1 MVAAIEYKKT
11 DDAHQFTGRSMGM
24 GTQVV
29 IGSRSVEP
37 KFIMLLY
44 PHRQGDELPTTKWND
59 DKTLLTISWKDQI
72 DSYEVKKN
80 GEGRRDVIRI
90 P

>member
-1 MVAAIEYKKT
+1 MVASIEYKKT

-37 KFIMLLY
+37 KFVTLLY
-44 PHRQGDELPTTKWND
+44 PHRQGDELPVTQWND
-59 DKTLLTISWKDQI
+59 DKTMLTVSWKDQT
-72 DSYEVKKN
+72 DTYRVSHSPD
-80 GEGRRDVIRI
+80 GRRIFSKE
-90 P
+90 